1 MNVKY
6 GNFKAFMEKWF
17 SEGLIAWYRLN
28 KRDLPWRNE
37 QDAYKIWLS
46 EVILQQTQVTQGLSY
61 YLKFTQTYPTV
72 KNLAKASED
81 QVLRL
86 WQGLGYYSRA
96 RNMHASAKM
105 IVEQHKGV
113 FPNSYEDIRE
123 LKGIGDYTAS
133 AIASFAFN
141 LPHAVVD
148 GNVYR
153 LLSRVFGIKT
163 PIDST
168 LAKKEFQQLANQ
180 LLNTKNPATHN
191 QAIME
196 FGSQFCKPVN
206 PDCENCIFS
215 NKCFAFKHSQVQ
227 LLPVKAKKTKVRN
240 RFFNYLVLMDP
251 KKEVVLYRR
260 SKGDIWEGL
269 YEFQLIE
276 TSQQL
281 EREDLLKSAEFK
293 ALRLQKHNL
302 TYVSKLYKHILSHQ
316 HLYARFYVLSLHEPL
331 KTKISLRDKVTQQ
344 TKTSLGKLNNFA
356 FPRLIAKFL
365 DDCELKEML

>member
-46 EVILQQTQVTQGLSY
+46 EVILQQTQVAQGLNY

-81 QVLRL
+81 QVLKL

-113 FPNSYEDIRE
+113 FPNSYEDIRK

-153 LLSRVFGIKT
+153 VLSRVFGIKT
-163 PIDST
+163 PIDSNA
-168 LAKKEFQQLANQ
+168 AKAEFQQLANE

-196 FGSQFCKPVN
+196 FGSQFCKPVK
-206 PDCENCIFS
+206 PDCENCIFC
-215 NKCFAFKHSQVQ
+215 NRCFAFKHSQVQ
-227 LLPVKAKKTKVRN
+227 LLPVKAKKTKIRN
-240 RFFNYLVLMDP
+240 RYFNYLVLIDP
-251 KKEVVLYRR
+251 KQQVVLSRR
-260 SKGDIWEGL
+260 NKGDIWQGL
-269 YEFQLIE
+269 YEFQLLE
-276 TSQQL
+276 TMQQL
-281 EREDLLKSAEFK
+281 EKEDLLTSKEFK
-293 ALRLQKHNL
+293 ALRLQKHKL
-302 TYVSKLYKHILSHQ
+302 TFVSKVYKHILSHQ
-316 HLYARFYVLSLHEPL
+316 HLYARFYVLHLHSPL
-331 KTKISLRDKVTQQ
+331 KASAPQRDAAPLNV
-344 TKTSLGKLNNFA
+344 KTPLGKLNNFA
-356 FPRLIAKFL
+356 FPRLIVKFL